1 MNRLNTIATPEVA
14 SGLLLA
20 SVFRYLPCNSARFC
34 PLAGA
39 FGVPQVSP
47 LPARRKVVLHKGC
60 STPVPSALRGVRPV
74 RQWSAYKSSIVNSLL
89 DGILLLA
96 FCLTQ

>member
-1 MNRLNTIATPEVA
+1 MNRLNTIATPEVG

-60 STPVPSALRGVRPV
+60 STRALRSPWCEACSTVV
-74 RQWSAYKSSIVNSLL
+74 
-89 DGILLLA
+89 
-96 FCLTQ
+96 CLQVKHRKFTS